1 MEIWIRCG
9 TDIFDYVQVYE
20 NSQSHIRNERGLCWF
35 SDSNRIDI
43 AHPNGMRLLL
53 LNFLE
58 HFFYST
64 YPPGSLSHL
73 TSPYSDINHLINN
86 SVDFFEL

>member
-20 NSQSHIRNERGLCWF
+20 NSQSHIHNERGLCWF

-58 HFFYST
+58 HLST
-64 YPPGSLSHL
+64 VL
-73 TSPYSDINHLINN
+73 TSLVLPHKSFISEFPIE
-86 SVDFFEL
+86 SSG